1 MELLMHPDRDIL
13 YIATHGGVS
22 VLDVSPVPAQ
32 ATDLETVYVYP
43 NPVDGGKGHNE
54 LKIGN
59 VDLPVAI
66 DVYNLE
72 GNLVH
77 SQTASQSGDVVW
89 NLTTKSGFF
98 VSSGTYLVRIDNGV
112 SAVVLP
118 IVVVR

>member
-1 MELLMHPDRDIL
+1 MLVRIDHGVDSVPQSQLGQDGDDADLGERGARRHALPDLL
-13 YIATHGGVS
+13 V
-22 VLDVSPVPAQ
+22 
-32 ATDLETVYVYP
+32 
-43 NPVDGGKGHNE
+43 VDGGKGQNE

-77 SQTASQSGDVVW
+77 SQTATQSGDVVW
-89 NLTTKSGFF
+89 DLTTQSGFF